1 MKHNNEQ
8 ESWLATT
15 VFSLALLAIGACS
28 SNPTAVNYDSS
39 VDFSQY
45 KTYAFMADLA
55 TDKEAYQS
63 LESTFLKEA
72 VGRELGKAGL
82 QQVQSDPDLLINFSI
97 ETQEKVRSRSV
108 PSGGYGV
115 GYDPYY
121 DVYGSGWGMGHTTQI
136 DQFTEGKLVI
146 DAIDVKSKKIVW
158 QGSTKGRLSS
168 KAMENYQIT
177 LDKAVKEIF
186 ALEPEEK

>member
-1 MKHNNEQ
+1 MKHNDKQ
-8 ESWLATT
+8 VSWFATT

-45 KTYAFMADLA
+45 KTYAFIADLA

-108 PSGGYGV
+108 PSGGYGI
-115 GYDPYY
+115 GYDL
-121 DVYGSGWGMGHTTQI
+121 WC
-136 DQFTEGKLVI
+136 
-146 DAIDVKSKKIVW
+146 A
-158 QGSTKGRLSS
+158 
-168 KAMENYQIT
+168 NC
-177 LDKAVKEIF
+177 
-186 ALEPEEK
+186 